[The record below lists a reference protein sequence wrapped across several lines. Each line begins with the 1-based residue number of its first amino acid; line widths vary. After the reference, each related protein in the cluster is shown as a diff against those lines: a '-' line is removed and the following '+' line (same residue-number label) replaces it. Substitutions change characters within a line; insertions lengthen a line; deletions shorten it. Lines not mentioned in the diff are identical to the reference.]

1 MITRIKLNI
10 KDAFITEPIHRD
22 SLLKCLASEHPSVL
36 HRLYL
41 LKNELKEEQHFMELD
56 DSTFQCS
63 ARLKQRFAYAGKAR
77 QQADTVSFMKPRLKE
92 QPHWEIVFK
101 IYEKVGMKSV
111 FEFNHKC
118 SNIDEIISLIDKLE
132 QKTIELC
139 QNKASMY

>member
-1 MITRIKLNI
+1 MVNRIKLNI
-10 KDAFITEPIHRD
+10 KDSFITEPIHKD
-22 SLLKCLASEHPSVL
+22 TLLKCLASEHPSVL

-41 LKNELKEEQHFMELD
+41 LKNELKEEQYFMELE

-63 ARLKQRFAYAGKAR
+63 ARLKQRFAYAGDAKN
-77 QQADTVSFMKPRLKE
+77 QASTISFMKPKLKE
-92 QPHWEIVFK
+92 KPHWEIVFK
-101 IYEKVGMKSV
+101 IYEKVGMKSI

-118 SNIDEIISLIDKLE
+118 SNFDEIIRVIDKLE